1 MSVDALMQRMRTLS
15 QKQSECS
22 ETELNDRFK
31 TVEMQAHELPDTIK
45 VPIIEIP
52 ENINHF
58 IEDPLFT
65 YQDFSRRGAEN
76 VPSTFRVQGN
86 IHFLVLVAIPIK
98 FRKIYHKYLIHR
110 LFVGWSRFFVGQSFV
125 QWCWR
130 FAWC

>member
-1 MSVDALMQRMRTLS
+1 MQRMRTLS

-86 IHFLVLVAIPIK
+86 IHFLILVAIPIK
-98 FRKIYHKYLIHR
+98 FQKIYYKYFIHR
-110 LFVGWSRFFVGQSFV
+110 LFVG
-125 QWCWR
+125 
-130 FAWC
+130 